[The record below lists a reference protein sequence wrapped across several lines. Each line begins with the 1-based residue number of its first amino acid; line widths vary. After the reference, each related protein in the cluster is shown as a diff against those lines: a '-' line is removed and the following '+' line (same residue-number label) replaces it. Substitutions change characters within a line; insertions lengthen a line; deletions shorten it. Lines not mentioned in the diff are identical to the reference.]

1 MKRHSLV
8 AQALDILVTL
18 FNAVKGLLIG
28 GGNGTKVKKAKAKR
42 QRMGSR
48 KQTRPKGF
56 NLPYKTGGKEVD

>member
-1 MKRHSLV
+1 MKRNSLA
-8 AQALDILVTL
+8 AQAVDVLVTL
-18 FNAVKGLLIG
+18 FKAVKGLLIG
-28 GGNGTKVKKAKAKR
+28 GSNGTKIKKAKVKR